1 LSWRRELKPVNLLV
15 LVGIAFI
22 LTAIIHIW
30 WGGGGMPSQG
40 PSAKGPEVPTAP
52 ILRDQQPLSA
62 FRTVVAKNLFSQDRR
77 DLSADSAKGQDSL
90 EGRQLLGTLVI
101 GDTKVAIIGGKP
113 QGRGTGTPEAEAVY
127 LGEEWNGFKLLEISN
142 DSVTFSG
149 KDGRKTLKFPESGI
163 PEER

>member
-1 LSWRRELKPVNLLV
+1 LSWRRELKPVNLL
-15 LVGIAFI
+15 LLAGIAF
-22 LTAIIHIW
+22 LLVAIIHIW

-62 FRTVVAKNLFSQDRR
+62 FKPVAAKNLFSQDRR
-77 DLSADSAKGQDSL
+77 ESTADTAKVQDSL
-90 EGRQLLGTLVI
+90 EGSQLLGTMLI
-101 GDTKVAIIGGKP
+101 GDIKAAIIGGKP
-113 QGRGTGTPEAEAVY
+113 QGRSTGTPEVEAVY
-127 LGEEWNGFKLLEISN
+127 LGEEWHGLKLLEISN

-163 PEER
+163 PGEK